1 MRFKPQTPG
10 DYEHYVYAGVE
21 SDIATDQGTTH
32 YYSSYPELDDAGN
45 LYLNGGEAVIYQFAP
60 GEPKTPSCTFRVR
73 GGGVEGMT
81 VNPANGEVFFASYKD
96 KKIHRLAPCAGG
108 EFEETEAIAVAPV
121 IEEIYALAFNP
132 LLKYGGD
139 RPRGTLYA
147 ADPEGHP
154 LQQRGKPHFG
164 EGHIFAQP
172 PLNAPSVVAE
182 SVAEVGSS
190 SATLRARI
198 NPNGYATRYTF
209 QYLSQAAWEA
219 NGAGERFAGAAE
231 APLGGALLSGGLAVL
246 SGSTPLSGLAAGGE
260 YHYRVIV
267 ASHCDPEHPEDLC
280 EDIGADRSFRTYPPG
295 APGLAEGRAYELV
308 SPFDKHG
315 GEVIPPHRYAS
326 CGDECKPE
334 TYGQDYPMQ
343 SAPDGEA
350 VVYQGFP
357 FSLTEGAPRYDQYL
371 SRRSPGGWQ
380 TTTLSPLHSGGAAG
394 EGYEAFDAALSRG
407 LLYQVSPTL
416 SPAAPAGYA
425 NLYAQPTAS
434 PTTLTPLIGA
444 PAPNRN
450 PTLTYAGA
458 SADLSHVAFAAND
471 ALTPATPYAPPAP
484 DPGGEADDLY
494 ESVGGALRLVNVL
507 PDNATAAP
515 GAAFGSGAAL
525 ASDENDKSR
534 SDFSHAI
541 SADGSRIFWSTES
554 GHGQLYVREDGRTTR
569 EIPDHEGHFLTAS
582 ADGSKVLLSDGFL
595 YDLETE
601 TMTDLTEGQG
611 GFLGILGQSEDLS
624 SVYFVDEAALTPG
637 AEAGICFSGG
647 GKSQEDE
654 EGEGKLPPG
663 RGCNLYAWHEG
674 ATSLVAT
681 LQERDNDTR
690 IGGLSGTRT
699 ARPATGLPR
708 PPIAPPRPAP
718 TAAGWPSTPASS

>member
-1 MRFKPQTPG
+1 M
-10 DYEHYVYAGVE
+10 
-21 SDIATDQGTTH
+21 
-32 YYSSYPELDDAGN
+32 
-45 LYLNGGEAVIYQFAP
+45 
-60 GEPKTPSCTFRVR
+60 
-73 GGGVEGMT
+73 
-81 VNPANGEVFFASYKD
+81 
-96 KKIHRLAPCAGG
+96 
-108 EFEETEAIAVAPV
+108 
-121 IEEIYALAFNP
+121 
-132 LLKYGGD
+132 
-139 RPRGTLYA
+139 
-147 ADPEGHP
+147 
-154 LQQRGKPHFG
+154 
-164 EGHIFAQP
+164 
-172 PLNAPSVVAE
+172 AE

-334 TYGQDYPMQ
+334 TNGQDYPMQ

-350 VVYQGFP
+350 VVYEGFP

-450 PTLTYAGA
+450 PTLAYAGA

-471 ALTPATPYAPPAP
+471 ALTPATPYAPPGPTPAAKRTTSMSP
-484 DPGGEADDLY
+484 W
-494 ESVGGALRLVNVL
+494 
-507 PDNATAAP
+507 AAP
-515 GAAFGSGAAL
+515 CAWSTSCPTTPPPPPARPSARGPRWRATKTTKG
-525 ASDENDKSR
+525 

-582 ADGSKVLLSDGFL
+582 ADGSKVLLSDGIL

-601 TMTDLTEGQG
+601 TTIDLTEARAA
-611 GFLGILGQSEDLS
+611 S
-624 SVYFVDEAALTPG
+624 SASSAR
-637 AEAGICFSGG
+637 A
-647 GKSQEDE
+647 
-654 EGEGKLPPG
+654 
-663 RGCNLYAWHEG
+663 R
-674 ATSLVAT
+674 TS
-681 LQERDNDTR
+681 
-690 IGGLSGTRT
+690 
-699 ARPATGLPR
+699 
-708 PPIAPPRPAP
+708 
-718 TAAGWPSTPASS
+718 PASTSSTKRR